1 MKILIVS
8 PIDQDAIEELKET
21 YDVIFAPNP
30 SREELERLIT
40 DREVLVFRSGVDIN
54 GDLMEK
60 APDLRLLLRAGS
72 GIDNIDMPYVEDRG
86 LKLIRVPEPGAK
98 AVAEMTFAL
107 FLALS
112 RNLLEA
118 DSSMRKAEWAKYRLS
133 GFLLRGKTLGI
144 IGPGNIGG
152 LVGSMGAAWGMDVI
166 ACDKKYTDKVA
177 ERVLEKGMRL
187 TTFDEVIETSD
198 YISLHVP
205 LNDTT
210 RNLIDQRAL
219 SRMKPEVILVN
230 IARGGVV
237 DEAALLDSLKEGRL
251 RGAALDVHEKE
262 GEGKLSPLTGMDNV
276 ILTPHIGAMTY
287 DSQKEIGQRVIEAC
301 KDNVRWYLY

>member
-1 MKILIVS
+1 MKILIIS
-8 PIDQDAIEELKET
+8 PIDPDAIEELNQA
-21 YDVIFAPNP
+21 YDVIYSPNP
-30 SREELERLIT
+30 PREELERLIT

-54 GDLMEK
+54 RDLMEK

-72 GIDNIDMPYVEDRG
+72 GVDNIDMPYVEERG

-112 RNLLEA
+112 RKLLEA
-118 DSSMRKAEWAKYRLS
+118 DRSMRNAEWAKYRLS
-133 GFLLRGKTLGI
+133 GYLLNGKTLGV

-152 LVGSMGAAWGMDVI
+152 RVGSMGAAWGMKVI
-166 ACDKKYTDKVA
+166 ACDKEYTEEVA
-177 ERVLEKGMRL
+177 KRVLEKGMRL
-187 TTFDEVIETSD
+187 TSFEEVISTSD
-198 YISLHVP
+198 FISLHVP
-205 LNDTT
+205 LKDTT
-210 RNLIDQRAL
+210 RNLIDKRAL
-219 SRMKPEVILVN
+219 SRMKPEAILVN

-237 DEAALLDSLKEGRL
+237 DEAALLEALMEGRL

-262 GEGKLSPLTGMDNV
+262 GEGKLSPLAGMDNV

-301 KDNVRWYLY
+301 KDNLR